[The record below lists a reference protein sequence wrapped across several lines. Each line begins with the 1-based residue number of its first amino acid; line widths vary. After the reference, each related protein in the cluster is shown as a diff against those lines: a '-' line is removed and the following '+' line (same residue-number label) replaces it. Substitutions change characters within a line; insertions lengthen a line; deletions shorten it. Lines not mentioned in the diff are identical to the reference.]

1 MLNWEDP
8 RCFNEGEGQIGEQCS
23 FRGHVKG
30 VARGH
35 LLSFLS
41 HKAQFFFAHA
51 NHFRPCPVVVLKDDA
66 KMRNNNKDPYN
77 SLPNKG
83 MITKT

>member
-41 HKAQFFFAHA
+41 HKAQFFFLLMQIILDRALLL
-51 NHFRPCPVVVLKDDA
+51 FLKMMP
-66 KMRNNNKDPYN
+66 K
-77 SLPNKG
+77 
-83 MITKT
+83 

>member
-30 VARGH
+30 VARGRWGSSS
-35 LLSFLS
+35 LFLKPQS
-41 HKAQFFFAHA
+41 SIFFAHA
-51 NHFRPCPVVVLKDDA
+51 NHFRPCPVVVLK
-66 KMRNNNKDPYN
+66 KMMPK
-77 SLPNKG
+77 
-83 MITKT
+83 

>member
-30 VARGH
+30 VARGRWGSSS
-35 LLSFLS
+35 LLLKPQSSIFLLMQIILDR
-41 HKAQFFFAHA
+41 ALLLF
-51 NHFRPCPVVVLKDDA
+51 LK
-66 KMRNNNKDPYN
+66 R
-77 SLPNKG
+77 
-83 MITKT
+83 